1 MDPLKLVILFVSVML
16 AGAIN
21 AIAGGGTVIS
31 YPGFLFAGLPD
42 ITANASNAMA
52 LVPGSLGST
61 AAYRRDLAPNLKVL
75 AILLVPTFLGALLG
89 ALVVARSSNDTF
101 RRIVPFCVLGAT
113 LLFAFRERV
122 NRLVKRAATVAEAA
136 DHLTPGSYI
145 GGSIA
150 QFFIAMYGG
159 YFGAGIGILM
169 LTSLSV
175 MGLRNIHRMNALKA
189 ALAAAINGTAVI
201 FFAIDGKID
210 WPLAL
215 FAAVGALIGG
225 YGLARL
231 ARRIS
236 PAIIRGFVVVFGL
249 IASTYLFARGYG
261 LI

>member
-1 MDPLKLVILFVSVML
+1 MDPLKLVVLFVTAML
-16 AGAIN
+16 AGSVN

-42 ITANASNAMA
+42 IVANASNAAA

-61 AAYRRDLAPNLKVL
+61 VAYRKDLAPNLRML
-75 AILLVPTFLGALLG
+75 AILLVPTILGALLG
-89 ALVVARSSNDTF
+89 ALVVARSPNDIF
-101 RRIVPFCVLGAT
+101 RRIVPFFVLGAT
-113 LLFAFRERV
+113 LLFAFRDRV
-122 NRLVKRAATVAEAA
+122 TGLVKRAEAIAAGA
-136 DHLTPGSYI
+136 DHLTPGSYVL
-145 GGSIA
+145 GGVA
-150 QFFIAMYGG
+150 QFMIAMYGG

-189 ALAAAINGTAVI
+189 ALAVAINGTAVV

-215 FAAVGALIGG
+215 IGAAGALIGG

-231 ARRIS
+231 AKRIN
-236 PAIIRGFVVVFGL
+236 PKVIRGFVVVFGL
-249 IASTYLFARGYG
+249 VAATYLFARGYG